1 MSSANV
7 ELASGV
13 AEHVEVFN
21 ALLESCSD
29 WEAIVELSL
38 VCLKSGGVFYF
49 AGNGGSAADSQHL
62 AAELIGRFK
71 AERQALPAVA
81 LTVDTSIITSV
92 ANDYSYDEIF
102 SRQID
107 GLCRNGD
114 IVFLI
119 STSGNSENLCNAALV
134 AKKKGAHTI
143 GLLGKSGGKLR
154 GLCDLSITV
163 PSTDTARIQEC
174 HIFLG
179 HMLCESL
186 EANLVKS

>member
-1 MSSANV
+1 M
-7 ELASGV
+7 GQ
-13 AEHVEVFN
+13 
-21 ALLESCSD
+21 
-29 WEAIVELSL
+29 
-38 VCLKSGGVFYF
+38 
-49 AGNGGSAADSQHL
+49 ADSQHL

-119 STSGNSENLCNAALV
+119 STSGNSENLCNAAVV
-134 AKKKGAHTI
+134 AKKKERVR
-143 GLLGKSGGKLR
+143 LGCLVSLAGGFE
-154 GLCDLSITV
+154 DYAI
-163 PSTDTARIQEC
+163 
-174 HIFLG
+174 
-179 HMLCESL
+179 
-186 EANLVKS
+186 